1 MSTHVHMA
9 RRSMRTHHKETRTY
23 LAAGT
28 RYFVG
33 YWIRLLFNLHYL
45 SRRIEVVIAEVVIA

>member
-1 MSTHVHMA
+1 
-9 RRSMRTHHKETRTY
+9 MRTHHKETRTY

-33 YWIRLLFNLHYL
+33 YWIELLFNLHYL